1 MKISNYITSEQ
12 ACKSETAIRKGIDN
26 TPNEDQLKAMKLL
39 CEKVYDPICKTLKI
53 SIPATSFFR
62 SEKLNKTIGGSST
75 SQHCKGEA
83 IDLDCD
89 GLVNYTNKQLFD
101 FIKAEDTGIEFDQLI
116 WEYGDDKNPAWV
128 HVSYSAMK
136 NRGQILKAIK
146 VNGKTKYVNHG

>member
-1 MKISNYITSEQ
+1 MKISNYITLEQ

-83 IDLDCD
+83 IDLDC
-89 GLVNYTNKQLFD
+89 
-101 FIKAEDTGIEFDQLI
+101 IKAEDTGIEFDQLI
-116 WEYGDDKNPAWV
+116 WEYGDEKNPAWV
-128 HVSYSAMK
+128 HVSYSATK

-146 VNGKTKYVNHG
+146 INGKTKYVNHG